1 MTKLELLKMVA
12 SVFKGMT
19 VETFNE
25 RFGALTA
32 DEVCFYVEEQ
42 KRLIKR
48 YCVTEKGCEVAL

>member
-1 MTKLELLKMVA
+1 MEKLELLKMVA
-12 SVFKGMT
+12 SVFKGIT

-48 YCVTEKGCEVAL
+48 YSVTEKVVVRIW

>member
-12 SVFKGMT
+12 SVFRGIT

-25 RFGALTA
+25 RFGACTA

-48 YCVTEKGCEVAL
+48 YSVTEKWCVQL

>member
-25 RFGALTA
+25 RFGACTA
-32 DEVCFYVEEQ
+32 DEVYFYVEEQ

-48 YCVTEKGCEVAL
+48 YSVTEKGCVRL

>member
-1 MTKLELLKMVA
+1 MEKLELLKMVS
-12 SVFKGMT
+12 SVFKGIT

-32 DEVCFYVEEQ
+32 DEVYFYVEEQ

-48 YCVTEKGCEVAL
+48 YSVTEKGVARIW

>member
-1 MTKLELLKMVA
+1 MGKLELLKMVA
-12 SVFKGMT
+12 SVFKGIT

-32 DEVCFYVEEQ
+32 DEVYFYVEEQ

-48 YCVTEKGCEVAL
+48 YAVTEKGVARIW

>member
-1 MTKLELLKMVA
+1 MEKLELLKMVA
-12 SVFKGMT
+12 SVFKGIT

-32 DEVCFYVEEQ
+32 DEVYFYVEEQ

-48 YCVTEKGCEVAL
+48 YSVTEKGVARIW